1 MTTRT
6 YQLHDE
12 YQYFLLHHGGKNTVT
27 GSCHELRI
35 DQHGI
40 LIDCGLFQGKDAASD
55 PIIALNIDFDIEH
68 IKALLITHTHID
80 HIGRLPWLLAAGFD
94 KPIYCT
100 KATAAL
106 IPIMLEDGLKL
117 QLGLN
122 KKQRS
127 LILERIE
134 RLIVPVEY
142 GEWEKIGACC
152 ELRERFATCCE
163 EKQKDK
169 SEKADTSAKRAFASA
184 RNTPHETRNN
194 LSIRFQPAG
203 HILGSAY
210 IEVKLPNGEII
221 VFSGDLGP
229 SNTPLLPDPIS
240 PKSVD
245 YLVIETTYGNKQHED
260 VSTRSQ
266 RLEKIVQKSLQDG
279 GVILIPAF
287 SVGRTQEVLFDIER
301 LIEHGIQTKT
311 TSDDFWQQLPIIL
324 DSPLAL
330 KVTKEYERFKQLW
343 NEECTTLDKS
353 KNDRHPLSFDQLITV
368 DNHKEHIKLVNRLAS
383 TNEPAIVVAA
393 SGMCSGGRIMNYL
406 QALLPHTQTDV
417 ILAGFQAYGTLG
429 RELQEGEN
437 HVYISNEKIK
447 VEAEV
452 HSMSGYSA
460 HADQSDLL
468 RFIEGIEK
476 PPKKIFLIHGE
487 QEAKKEFKELLETK
501 VTGDI
506 ID

>member
-1 MTTRT
+1 MTHSK
-6 YQLHDE
+6 YQLHHE
-12 YQYFLLHHGGKNTVT
+12 YDYFLLHHGGKNTVT

-35 DQHGI
+35 NEYGI

-55 PIIALNIDFDIEH
+55 PISALNIDFDIQH
-68 IKALLITHTHID
+68 IEALLITHTHID
-80 HIGRLPWLLAAGFD
+80 HIGRLPWLLAAGFN

-106 IPIMLEDGLKL
+106 IPLMLDDGLKL

-127 LILERIE
+127 LVLKRIE
-134 RLIVPVEY
+134 RLIVTVGY

-169 SEKADTSAKRAFASA
+169 SEKADTSAKKAFAST
-184 RNTPHETRNN
+184 RNTSNETRNSI
-194 LSIRFQPAG
+194 SIRFQPAG
-203 HILGSAY
+203 HILGSTY
-210 IEVKLPNGEII
+210 IEVKLPNDEII

-229 SNTPLLPDPIS
+229 SNTPLLPDPVS
-240 PKSVD
+240 PKHAD
-245 YLVIETTYGNKQHED
+245 YLVIETTYGDKQHDD

-266 RLEKIVQKSLQDG
+266 RLEQIVKKSLQDG

-287 SVGRTQEVLFDIER
+287 SVGRTQEILFDIER
-301 LIEHGIQTKT
+301 LIEHSIQTET

-330 KVTKEYERFKQLW
+330 KVTQEYERFKQLW
-343 NEECTTLDKS
+343 NDECAESSEHK
-353 KNDRHPLSFDQLITV
+353 DRHPLEFEQLITI
-368 DNHKEHIKLVNRLAS
+368 DSHKEHERLVNRLAS

-393 SGMCSGGRIMNYL
+393 SGMCNGGRIMNYL
-406 QALLPHTQTDV
+406 AALLPNQQTDV

-429 RELQEGEN
+429 RELQEGEQ
-437 HVYISNEKIK
+437 HVYISNQKI
-447 VEAEV
+447 EV
-452 HSMSGYSA
+452 NAQIHSMSGYSA

-476 PPKKIFLIHGE
+476 SPKKIFLIHGE
-487 QEAKKEFKELLETK
+487 PEAKGKFKGMLKARFLAEA
-501 VTGDI
+501 I
-506 ID
+506 M

>member
-1 MTTRT
+1 MTPDK
-6 YQLHDE
+6 YQLHHE
-12 YQYFLLHHGGKNTVT
+12 YDYFLLHHGGKNTVT

-35 DQHGI
+35 EQYGI
-40 LIDCGLFQGKDAASD
+40 LIDCGLFQGKDATSD
-55 PIIALNIDFDIEH
+55 PITSLNMDFDIQH
-68 IKALLITHTHID
+68 IEALLITHTHID

-106 IPIMLEDGLKL
+106 IPLMLDDGLKL

-122 KKQRS
+122 SKQRK
-127 LILERIE
+127 LILDKIE
-134 RLIVPVEY
+134 RMIVPVDY
-142 GEWEKIGACC
+142 GELEKIGDCC
-152 ELRERFATCCE
+152 ELRERFTTCCE

-169 SEKADTSAKRAFASA
+169 NEKADTCAKKAIAST
-184 RNTPHETRNN
+184 RDTSHGTRNSI
-194 LSIRFQPAG
+194 SIRFQPAG

-210 IEVKLPNGEII
+210 IEIKLSNGEII

-229 SNTPLLPDPIS
+229 SNTPLLPDPIP
-240 PKSVD
+240 PKQVD
-245 YLVIETTYGNKQHED
+245 YLVIETTYGDKQHDD

-266 RLEKIVQKSLQDG
+266 RLEQIVKKSLQDG

-301 LIEHGIQTKT
+301 LIEHSIQTQT

-330 KVTKEYERFKQLW
+330 KITKEYERFKQLW
-343 NEECTTLDKS
+343 NDECIES
-353 KNDRHPLSFDQLITV
+353 SQNIDRHPLSFEQLITIGS
-368 DNHKEHIKLVNRLAS
+368 HKEHNRLVNRLTS
-383 TNEPAIVVAA
+383 TNEPAIVIAA
-393 SGMCSGGRIMNYL
+393 SGMCSGGRIVNYL
-406 QALLPHTQTDV
+406 QALLPNQQTDV
-417 ILAGFQAYGTLG
+417 ILAGFQAHGTLG
-429 RELQEGEN
+429 RELQEGKP
-437 HVYISNEKIK
+437 HVYISNQKIK
-447 VEAEV
+447 VNAQI

-468 RFIEGIEK
+468 RFIEGIEES
-476 PPKKIFLIHGE
+476 PKKIFLIHGE
-487 QEAKKEFKELLETK
+487 PEAKGKFKELLK
-501 VTGDI
+501 ARFTGDV

>member
-1 MTTRT
+1 MTTRM

-35 DQHGI
+35 DQYGI
-40 LIDCGLFQGKDAASD
+40 LIDCGLFQGKDSASE
-55 PIIALNIDFDIEH
+55 PITALNIDFDIQH
-68 IKALLITHTHID
+68 IEALLITHTHID

-100 KATAAL
+100 KATSAL
-106 IPIMLEDGLKL
+106 IPLMLDDGLKL

-122 KKQRS
+122 KKQRAVV
-127 LILERIE
+127 LERIE

-142 GEWEKIGACC
+142 GQWGKIEPRSEDASL
-152 ELRERFATCCE
+152 ESR
-163 EKQKDK
+163 KDK
-169 SEKADTSAKRAFASA
+169 SNHAELGGEDVSLKSRGKVSHSALGSRSEAHSLLF
-184 RNTPHETRNN
+184 
-194 LSIRFQPAG
+194 RFQPAG

-210 IEVKLPNGEII
+210 IEINLPNGEII

-229 SNTPLLPDPIS
+229 SHTPLLPDPIP
-240 PKSVD
+240 PKQAD
-245 YLVIETTYGNKQHED
+245 YLVIETTYGNKLHD
-260 VSTRSQ
+260 NVSTRSQ
-266 RLEKIVQKSLQDG
+266 RLEQIVQKSLQDG

-287 SVGRTQEVLFDIER
+287 SVGRTQEILFDIER
-301 LIEHGIQTKT
+301 LIEHSIQTKT

-343 NEECTTLDKS
+343 NDECTAFDENT
-353 KNDRHPLSFDQLITV
+353 NRHPLSFEQLITV
-368 DNHKEHIKLVNRLAS
+368 DSHKEHTKLANRLAS

-393 SGMCSGGRIMNYL
+393 SGMCHGGRIMNYL
-406 QALLPHTQTDV
+406 QALLPHQQTDV
-417 ILAGFQAYGTLG
+417 ILTGFQAYGTLG
-429 RELQEGEN
+429 RELQEGDN
-437 HVYISNEKIK
+437 YVYISNQKIE
-447 VEAEV
+447 VNAQV

-460 HADQSDLL
+460 HADQGDLL

-476 PPKKIFLIHGE
+476 LPKKVFLIHGE
-487 QEAKKEFKELLETK
+487 PEVKDEFKALLKTRF
-501 VTGDI
+501 TGDVI
-506 ID
+506 V

>member
-1 MTTRT
+1 MTTRM

-55 PIIALNIDFDIEH
+55 PVTALNIDFDIEH

-122 KKQRS
+122 KKRRS

-142 GEWEKIGACC
+142 GEWGNIKGKEVPSSWSLDK
-152 ELRERFATCCE
+152 
-163 EKQKDK
+163 KQKSKK
-169 SEKADTSAKRAFASA
+169 SHS
-184 RNTPHETRNN
+184 
-194 LSIRFQPAG
+194 LLVRFQPAG

-210 IEVKLPNGEII
+210 IEVKLPNDEII

-245 YLVIETTYGNKQHED
+245 YLVIETTYGNKQHD
-260 VSTRSQ
+260 VVSTRSQ

-287 SVGRTQEVLFDIER
+287 SVGRTQEILFDIER
-301 LIEHGIQTKT
+301 LIEHSIQTKT

-343 NEECTTLDKS
+343 NDECTALDKS
-353 KNDRHPLSFDQLITV
+353 KNARHPLSFDQLITV
-368 DNHKEHIKLVNRLAS
+368 DNHKEHTRLVNRLAS

-460 HADQSDLL
+460 HADQGDLL

-476 PPKKIFLIHGE
+476 SPKKIFLIHGE
-487 QEAKKEFKELLETK
+487 PEVKGKFKELLKARFTSD
-501 VTGDI
+501 VI
-506 ID
+506 V

>member
-1 MTTRT
+1 MTTHM

-35 DQHGI
+35 DQYGI
-40 LIDCGLFQGKDAASD
+40 LIDCGLFQGKDSASD
-55 PIIALNIDFDIEH
+55 PITALNIDFDIQH
-68 IKALLITHTHID
+68 IEALLITHTHID

-106 IPIMLEDGLKL
+106 IPLMLDDGLKL
-117 QLGLN
+117 QLGLD
-122 KKQRS
+122 KKQRK
-127 LILERIE
+127 LILDKIE
-134 RLIVPVEY
+134 RMIVPVEY
-142 GEWEKIGACC
+142 GEWEKIGTCC

-163 EKQKDK
+163 KKQKDK
-169 SEKADTSAKRAFASA
+169 SEKTDTSAKKAFAST
-184 RNTPHETRNN
+184 RDTSHETRNN
-194 LSIRFQPAG
+194 LSILFQPAG

-210 IEVKLPNGEII
+210 IEVKLPNGENI

-229 SNTPLLPDPIS
+229 SNTPLLPDPIP
-240 PKSVD
+240 PKQAD
-245 YLVIETTYGNKQHED
+245 YLVIETTYGDKQHDD
-260 VSTRSQ
+260 VSTRSH
-266 RLEKIVQKSLQDG
+266 RLEQIVQRSLQDG
-279 GVILIPAF
+279 GVIIIPAF
-287 SVGRTQEVLFDIER
+287 SVGRTQEILFDIER
-301 LIEHGIQTKT
+301 LIEHSIQTKT

-330 KVTKEYERFKQLW
+330 KVTKEYEHFKQLW
-343 NEECTTLDKS
+343 NDECIEFDE
-353 KNDRHPLSFDQLITV
+353 NIDRHPLSFEQLIKV
-368 DNHKEHIKLVNRLAS
+368 ASHKEHIKLINRLAS
-383 TNEPAIVVAA
+383 TNEPAIIVAA
-393 SGMCSGGRIMNYL
+393 SGMCNGGRIINYL
-406 QALLPHTQTDV
+406 QALLPHQQTDV

-429 RELQEGEN
+429 RELQEGED
-437 HVYISNEKIK
+437 HVYISNQK
-447 VEAEV
+447 VKVNAQV

-476 PPKKIFLIHGE
+476 SPKKIFLIHGE
-487 QEAKKEFKELLETK
+487 PEVQGKFKELLK
-501 VTGDI
+501 ARFTGDI

>member
-1 MTTRT
+1 MTTRM

-12 YQYFLLHHGGKNTVT
+12 YQYILLHHGGKNTVT

-35 DQHGI
+35 DQYGI
-40 LIDCGLFQGKDAASD
+40 LIDCGLFQGKDSTSD
-55 PIIALNIDFDIEH
+55 SITALNIDFDIQH
-68 IKALLITHTHID
+68 IEALLITHTHID

-106 IPIMLEDGLKL
+106 IPLMLDDGLKL

-122 KKQRS
+122 KKQRK
-127 LILERIE
+127 LILDKIE
-134 RLIVPVEY
+134 RMIVPVDYQE
-142 GEWEKIGACC
+142 EFMVSSS

-163 EKQKDK
+163 
-169 SEKADTSAKRAFASA
+169 KADTSAKKSFAST
-184 RNTPHETRNN
+184 RDTSHETRNN

-229 SNTPLLPDPIS
+229 SNTPLLPDPIP
-240 PKSVD
+240 PKQAD
-245 YLVIETTYGNKQHED
+245 YLVIETTYGDKKHDD

-266 RLEKIVQKSLQDG
+266 RLEQIVQKSLQDG

-287 SVGRTQEVLFDIER
+287 SVGRTQEILFDIER
-301 LIEHGIQTKT
+301 LIEHSIQTKT

-343 NEECTTLDKS
+343 NDECTEFDG
-353 KNDRHPLSFDQLITV
+353 NIDRHPLSFEQLITV
-368 DNHKEHIKLVNRLAS
+368 DSHKEHAKLVNRLAS
-383 TNEPAIVVAA
+383 TNEPAIIVAA

-406 QALLPHTQTDV
+406 QALLPHQQTDV

-437 HVYISNEKIK
+437 HVYISNQKIK
-447 VEAEV
+447 VNAQV

-460 HADQSDLL
+460 HADQSDLVQ
-468 RFIEGIEK
+468 FIEGIEK
-476 PPKKIFLIHGE
+476 SPKKIFLIHGE
-487 QEAKKEFKELLETK
+487 PEVKGKFKELLK
-501 VTGDI
+501 ARFTGDV

>member
-1 MTTRT
+1 MTTRM

-35 DQHGI
+35 DQYGI
-40 LIDCGLFQGKDAASD
+40 LIDCGLFQGKDSASD
-55 PIIALNIDFDIEH
+55 PISALNIDFDIQH
-68 IKALLITHTHID
+68 IEALLITHTHID

-106 IPIMLEDGLKL
+106 IPLMLDDGLKL

-127 LILERIE
+127 LILKRIE
-134 RLIVPVEY
+134 RLIVTVGY
-142 GEWEKIGACC
+142 GEWEKIRTCR

-169 SEKADTSAKRAFASA
+169 SKKADTSAKKAFAST
-184 RNTPHETRNN
+184 RNTSHETRNSI
-194 LSIRFQPAG
+194 SIRFQPAG

-240 PKSVD
+240 PKQAD
-245 YLVIETTYGNKQHED
+245 YLVIETTYGDKQHDD

-266 RLEKIVQKSLQDG
+266 RLEQIVQKSLQDG
-279 GVILIPAF
+279 GVIVIPAF
-287 SVGRTQEVLFDIER
+287 SVGRTQEILFDIER
-301 LIEHGIQTKT
+301 LIEHSIQTKT

-330 KVTKEYERFKQLW
+330 KVTKEYEHFKQLW
-343 NEECTTLDKS
+343 NDECTEFDE
-353 KNDRHPLSFDQLITV
+353 NIDRHPLSFEQLITV
-368 DNHKEHIKLVNRLAS
+368 DNHKEHAKLVNRLAS

-393 SGMCSGGRIMNYL
+393 SGMCNGGRIMNYL
-406 QALLPHTQTDV
+406 QALLPHQKTDV

-429 RELQEGEN
+429 RELQEGED
-437 HVYISNEKIK
+437 HVYISNQK
-447 VEAEV
+447 VKVNAQV

-460 HADQSDLL
+460 HADQGDLL
-468 RFIEGIEK
+468 RF
-476 PPKKIFLIHGE
+476 
-487 QEAKKEFKELLETK
+487 
-501 VTGDI
+501 
-506 ID
+506 